1 MFLFHKLQHTRFS
14 LSFSS
19 FCAHH
24 HLSASLSLQPSC
36 VRVQRHRAPHTRPF
50 LQGRSLPGLL
60 LLALCRRARV
70 HAVRLAS
77 GWLQQTIAKL
87 QQQFA
92 MEAGGGAMKRQT
104 ATGEHSFVGRAGGG
118 AARGRN
124 ADMCVKQQDGP
135 RSCCAVRQRFRATA
149 RWLGWHARIRGHT
162 LCFAHAANAALSQQL
177 AGGGGKPPRW
187 PPPPTS
193 RALGLAQASLLLRA
207 ASPSSSRCG
216 YLVREALS
224 APRLR
229 PGTRRAVRA
238 PPHGGTHTLATLPHL
253 SPALANA
260 TPELSTKYLT
270 LTRRPPRTTTTPT
283 PPNKQ
288 STAQSRWSAA

>member
-50 LQGRSLPGLL
+50 PQGRSLPGLL

-177 AGGGGKPPRW
+177 AGGGGANRLAGRLPPPRARW
-187 PPPPTS
+187 VLHRPLCCF
-193 RALGLAQASLLLRA
+193 ALQAPRRRA
-207 ASPSSSRCG
+207 A
-216 YLVREALS
+216 
-224 APRLR
+224 
-229 PGTRRAVRA
+229 
-238 PPHGGTHTLATLPHL
+238 ATLYGRL
-253 SPALANA
+253 SQRLDCALERGAPFA
-260 TPELSTKYLT
+260 
-270 LTRRPPRTTTTPT
+270 RRP
-283 PPNKQ
+283 
-288 STAQSRWSAA
+288 TAAHTHLPHSLISRRP

>member
-50 LQGRSLPGLL
+50 PQGRSLPGLL

-177 AGGGGKPPRW
+177 AGGGGQ
-187 PPPPTS
+187 T
-193 RALGLAQASLLLRA
+193 ASLA
-207 ASPSSSRCG
+207 ASPHLARAGSCTGLSAASRCKP
-216 YLVREALS
+216 LVVALRLPCTGGSLS
-224 APRLR
+224 ASTAPWNEARRSRAAPRR
-229 PGTRRAVRA
+229 
-238 PPHGGTHTLATLPHL
+238 HTHTCHTPSSLAGL
-253 SPALANA
+253 SKRDPGA
-260 TPELSTKYLT
+260 
-270 LTRRPPRTTTTPT
+270 
-283 PPNKQ
+283 
-288 STAQSRWSAA
+288 